1 MPSAHY
7 QALLVVAF
15 GGPEG
20 PDDVIPFLE
29 NVLRGRNVPRERMLA
44 VAEHYQ
50 RFGGVSPL
58 NDQNRALIA
67 ALEQEFHDCGIQ
79 LPIYWGNRNWHPL
92 LADTLR
98 EMRDAGIG
106 RALGLFT
113 SAYSSYSSCR
123 QYRENIAQAQAEAGP
138 NAPQIDKLRAY
149 FNHPGFIEPTV
160 ERAAEALA
168 EIPTA
173 SRGAARL
180 VFTAHSIPREMA
192 DGCRY
197 EAQLQEASGLV
208 ADALGILHGRWAVVY
223 QSRSGPPMQPW
234 LEPDINDHLRQLKAE
249 GAANVVVV
257 PIGFLSDHMEVVYDL
272 DIEARETARAL
283 GLKLVRAKTIGTHPR
298 FVRMIRE
305 LVVERITGAIDRP
318 ALGTM
323 GASHDVCPS
332 DCCPSGRA
340 AR

>member
-1 MPSAHY
+1 MSSAHY

-29 NVLRGRNVPRERMLA
+29 NVLRGKNVPRERMLA
-44 VAEHYQ
+44 VAAHYQ

-58 NDQNRALIA
+58 NAQNRALID
-67 ALEQEFHDCGIQ
+67 ALKQEFRDGGIK
-79 LPIYWGNRNWHPL
+79 LPIFWGNRNWHPL
-92 LADTLR
+92 LTDTLR

-123 QYRENIAQAQAEAGP
+123 QYRENIAEAQAEAGP
-138 NAPQIDKLRAY
+138 SAPQIDKLRAY
-149 FNHPGFIEPTV
+149 FNHPGFIESTV

-168 EIPTA
+168 EIPPG
-173 SRGAARL
+173 SRGATRL

-208 ADALGILHGRWAVVY
+208 ADAMGIRHGRWSVVY

-234 LEPDINDHLRQLKAE
+234 LEPDISDHLRRLRTE
-249 GAANVVVV
+249 GVANVVVI

-272 DIEARETARAL
+272 DIEARETAEDL

-305 LVVERITGAIDRP
+305 LVVERMTGAVDRP

-323 GASHDVCPS
+323 GASDDVCPA
-332 DCCPSGRA
+332 DCCPSGRG
-340 AR
+340 R